1 MWARNNTMREM
12 LGGCRRPRGRRDDF
26 EHVGVCCEIG
36 RDEGGIMELFG

>member
-1 MWARNNTMREM
+1 M

-26 EHVGVCCEIG
+26 EHIGVCCEIG